1 MEVNAE
7 EQQPAQTDALKTE
20 TIEMQSLLSEEFSED
35 VAVDFDATEG
45 DDSFDYR
52 FQSNRGGFR

>member
-1 MEVNAE
+1 MEVIAE
-7 EQQPAQTDALKTE
+7 EQLPAQMDAQKPDAN
-20 TIEMQSLLSEEFSED
+20 EMQSHHSEEFSED
-35 VAVDFDATEG
+35 VAVDFDAAEG